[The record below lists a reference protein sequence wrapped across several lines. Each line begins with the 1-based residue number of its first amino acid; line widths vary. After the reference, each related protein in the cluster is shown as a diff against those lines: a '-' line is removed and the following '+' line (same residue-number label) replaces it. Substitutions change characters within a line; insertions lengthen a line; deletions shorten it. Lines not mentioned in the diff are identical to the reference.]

1 MDLLLPGSF
10 SQFLDA
16 NSMTMNVTN
25 EEFQS
30 VLKVASVLGADPNP
44 PGVEIHSET
53 GYMAPDDYSPPEE
66 QLQAGLVALI
76 PATISAPEM
85 YADYLKMLNENA
97 GVYGMEG
104 GYSVGSDFTL
114 GISKNTKFPEECRD
128 FIRFL
133 FEKEQQIQCSKDFYS
148 IPLYRE
154 TAADICEEADLTD
167 MEKSSFMEML
177 EKAYIS
183 RMSNYRIKEI
193 IQEEGMAYFKGQK
206 SVEDVCQ
213 IIQNRVN
220 TYMKEQYG
228 TQAQ

>member
-1 MDLLLPGSF
+1 
-10 SQFLDA
+10 
-16 NSMTMNVTN
+16 MTMNVTN

-53 GYMAPDDYSPPEE
+53 
-66 QLQAGLVALI
+66 
-76 PATISAPEM
+76 
-85 YADYLKMLNENA
+85 A

-154 TAADICEEADLTD
+154 TAADICEEAELTD

-193 IQEEGMAYFKGQK
+193 ILEEGMAYFKGQK